1 MLYQHLWKALHSS
14 APLCRVH
21 WPDALSQH
29 SWMRKVPVLVPALSS
44 VSTEPTEQCKVK
56 SPHFLSKIPNHGV
69 TESKHSGGTQIP
81 CFIFSIH
88 LLRLKSGERQ
98 PHTCTA
104 EGGHWTPV
112 ASHRPNDPTTD
123 DVRGGRAPPSPAA
136 LPSGV
141 PSTEVLSRCSSEV
154 SATPVPC
161 REANVC
167 PWSCCGGPLRSSL
180 ELLRGLMPSC
190 QERDHSMLLPSA
202 AALC

>member
-88 LLRLKSGERQ
+88 LLRLSHQGRGSLTPAQLKEGTGHQLPATGQMIQPQMMSGEAGP
-98 PHTCTA
+98 PHPLLPCPVVCPA
-104 EGGHWTPV
+104 QRFSPV
-112 ASHRPNDPTTD
+112 AAPRSLPPLCHAGKPTC
-123 DVRGGRAPPSPAA
+123 VHGAA
-136 LPSGV
+136 V
-141 PSTEVLSRCSSEV
+141 V
-154 SATPVPC
+154 
-161 REANVC
+161 
-167 PWSCCGGPLRSSL
+167 
-180 ELLRGLMPSC
+180 
-190 QERDHSMLLPSA
+190 
-202 AALC
+202 AL